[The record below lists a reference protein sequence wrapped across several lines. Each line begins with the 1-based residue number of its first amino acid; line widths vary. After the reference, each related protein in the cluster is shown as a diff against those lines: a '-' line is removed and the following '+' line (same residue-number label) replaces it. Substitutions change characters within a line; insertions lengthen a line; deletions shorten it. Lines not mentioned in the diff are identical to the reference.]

1 LVGRIECAAAKPSV
15 PRPTVAV
22 MIDPEEPASPV
33 RVRTPSELAREE
45 ALRVVYQEIAEL
57 EAADAAVRAGLSARA
72 RRNESSVVYSIR
84 LDPGEVRALEAR
96 AAARGIKPSILARN
110 LVRCGL
116 QEDPDLRLAA
126 ALDRFESALGE
137 LRDATRQRKW
147 IYP

>member
-1 LVGRIECAAAKPSV
+1 
-15 PRPTVAV
+15 
-22 MIDPEEPASPV
+22 MIDPEQPEPARPL
-33 RVRTPSELAREE
+33 TPSELARAE
-45 ALRVVYQEIAEL
+45 ALRVVYQEIAEI

>member
-1 LVGRIECAAAKPSV
+1 
-15 PRPTVAV
+15 
-22 MIDPEEPASPV
+22 M
-33 RVRTPSELAREE
+33 
-45 ALRVVYQEIAEL
+45 VYQEIAEI

>member
-1 LVGRIECAAAKPSV
+1 
-15 PRPTVAV
+15 
-22 MIDPEEPASPV
+22 MIDPEQPAPA
-33 RVRTPSELAREE
+33 RPLTPSELAREE

-96 AAARGIKPSILARN
+96 AAARGIKPTILARN

-116 QEDPDLRLAA
+116 EEDPDLRLAA
-126 ALDRFESALGE
+126 ALDRFESALDE
-137 LRDATRQRKW
+137 LREATRRGKS

>member
-1 LVGRIECAAAKPSV
+1 
-15 PRPTVAV
+15 
-22 MIDPEEPASPV
+22 MIDPEQPAPA
-33 RVRTPSELAREE
+33 RPLTPSELAREE